1 MASYLIK
8 KDDTTNAI
16 VCMEYDLV
24 GYKFSPKK
32 TGKAYLDVKE
42 VTVVNPDLIENI
54 LTLKFEKRF
63 KRLLAMAIHVQ
74 QDDEATEEDTTIV
87 LGEVELVREILL
99 NKYQNYL
106 KKSKEETFLKKL
118 RIIENEMRIKQLY
131 IKEMNQVN
139 ELEVEEPVKG
149 RGR

>member
-8 KDDTTNAI
+8 KDDRTNAI
-16 VCMEYDLV
+16 VCMEYELL
-24 GYKFSPKK
+24 GYKFNPKK

-74 QDDEATEEDTTIV
+74 QDDDASEEDTTIV
-87 LGEVELVREILL
+87 LDEIELVREILL

-106 KKSKEETFLKKL
+106 KRSKEETFLKKL

-131 IKEMNQVN
+131 IKEVNQAK
-139 ELEVEEPVKG
+139 EFEVEEPTKG